1 MKTTRSAGSKDPAP
15 QSEDPALPHSAII
28 PHAEPHPGIVPHPP
42 IPTSPVDRLLRAAIA
57 ALVVAQAAVVGLQ
70 VVGRH
75 VLRQPAPWTEEIA
88 RLLLVWLMCAGGIAA
103 LRHAQHPRV
112 TVLVRLLSDSR
123 RAAVDRGLRLV
134 LLAFFASL
142 IVPAW
147 RLTVSSAGEELPA
160 SGLSGAAISAVL
172 PAALVLMSLTIL
184 QQLYVEGS
192 GAWRDRSALTWSL
205 GASALAIAS
214 VLVPLLGGAAPLLV
228 LISGFLVTAALG
240 MPLAFTLALTSL
252 TYLLGIGGV
261 SLIILPI
268 KILGG
273 VDSFVLLAIPL
284 FIVAGALMESGGI
297 SERIVA
303 LAMAIVGR
311 VRGGLAMV
319 AVVAEVLFSG
329 ISGSTAADVS
339 AISSLLVPSMRRS
352 GYSGAESV
360 SVVAAAS
367 AMGILVPPCL
377 TMVVLGSLVNLSIV
391 TLFLAGFVPAF
402 ILAAALLVLIALR
415 ARRQGWPVSGR
426 VTGSD
431 LARAARRAI
440 MPLGLPV
447 LLFGGIFSGAT
458 TVTEAALLAVVYA
471 LLAGLFLGERSSRD
485 ITAQLAQS
493 GVVTATTLWVLAA
506 ASAFAWIL
514 VREWVP
520 QTLGEWIGGAGVGRV
535 GFLALTVVIFVV
547 IGALLEGLPALL
559 IFGPIL
565 FPISKAVGLDP
576 VHYGIVIVA
585 AMGIAFFLPPVGV
598 GLSIAAGIARV
609 DIDDVSRSYVPYL
622 VALLV
627 GLALISAFPVLTL
640 VLPRL
645 LLGYKG

>member
-1 MKTTRSAGSKDPAP
+1 MSELAHGATAPRSAFDRGLEWAV
-15 QSEDPALPHSAII
+15 AI
-28 PHAEPHPGIVPHPP
+28 
-42 IPTSPVDRLLRAAIA
+42 LM
-57 ALVVAQAAVVGLQ
+57 VAQAAVVGLQ
-70 VVGRH
+70 VVARH
-75 VLRQPAPWTEEIA
+75 VVRQPYPWTEEIA
-88 RLLLVWLMCAGGIAA
+88 RLLLVWLMCVGGIAA
-103 LRHAQHPRV
+103 LRDGQHPRV
-112 TVLVRLLSDSR
+112 TALVRLFSAPHR
-123 RAAVDRGLRLV
+123 VAIDRGIRLV
-134 LLAFFASL
+134 LLAFL
-142 IVPAW
+142 LWLVGPAW
-147 RLTVSSAGEELPA
+147 RLTVASAGERLAA
-160 SGLSGAAISAVL
+160 SGLSGATISVIL
-172 PAALVLMSLTIL
+172 PVSLVLMAGVLVQDIIRDGL
-184 QQLYVEGS
+184 A
-192 GAWRDRSALTWSL
+192 AWREPSALRWSL
-205 GASALAIAS
+205 GAAGLALAS
-214 VLVPLLGGAAPLLV
+214 VFVPLLLDVEPLAV

-240 MPLAFTLALTSL
+240 VPLAFTLALTSL

-261 SLIILPI
+261 DLIILPI

-284 FIVAGALMESGGI
+284 FILAGVLMESGGI
-297 SERIVA
+297 SERIVD

-319 AVVAEVLFSG
+319 VVVAEILFSG

-339 AISSLLVPSMRRS
+339 AISSLLVPSMKRS
-352 GYSGAESV
+352 GYSAAESV

-391 TLFLAGFVPAF
+391 TLFLAGFLPAF
-402 ILAAALLVLIALR
+402 VLAAVLLGLIAIR
-415 ARRQGWPVSGR
+415 ARRQQWPVSPR
-426 VTGSD
+426 ATPADVWR
-431 LARAARRAI
+431 AVRRAAV
-440 MPLGLPV
+440 PTGLPV
-447 LLFGGIFSGAT
+447 MLFGGIFSGLT

-471 LLAGLFLGERSSRD
+471 FVAGAAMGGIKTRELRSQLAG
-485 ITAQLAQS
+485 S

-520 QTLGEWIGGAGVGRV
+520 QLLGEWIAGIGAGKAG
-535 GFLALTVVIFVV
+535 LMAMTVVLFVV

-565 FPISKAVGLDP
+565 FPISRTVGIDP
-576 VHYGIVIVA
+576 VHYGVVIIA

-609 DIDDVSRSYVPYL
+609 DIDDVTRSYWPYL
-622 VALLV
+622 IALLI
-627 GLALISAFPVLTL
+627 GLALIAAFPSVTL

-645 LLGYKG
+645 WGYQG

>member
-1 MKTTRSAGSKDPAP
+1 MTTVTAEPPVVTPAADRVL
-15 QSEDPALPHSAII
+15 QSAI
-28 PHAEPHPGIVPHPP
+28 AV
-42 IPTSPVDRLLRAAIA
+42 
-57 ALVVAQAAVVGLQ
+57 LVVAQAVVVGLQ

-75 VLRQPAPWTEEIA
+75 LLLQPFPWTEEIA
-88 RLLLVWLMCAGGIAA
+88 RLLLAWLMCVGGISA
-103 LRHAQHPRV
+103 LRDGQHPRV
-112 TVLVRLLSDSR
+112 TALVRLFSDTR
-123 RAAVDRGLRLV
+123 RAAIDRGLRLV
-134 LLAFFASL
+134 LLGFL
-142 IVPAW
+142 LLLVVPAW
-147 RLTVSSAGEELPA
+147 RLTVASAGEQLPA

-172 PAALVLMSLTIL
+172 PFALLMMSAVIL
-184 QQLYVEGS
+184 QQLRREGTGVWRNPES
-192 GAWRDRSALTWSL
+192 AAWSAGAA
-205 GASALAIAS
+205 GLAIAS
-214 VLVPLLGGAAPLLV
+214 VLVPLVAGASPIVV
-228 LISGFLVTAALG
+228 LIAGFLVTAALG
-240 MPLAFTLALTSL
+240 MPLAFTLTLTSL

-273 VDSFVLLAIPL
+273 VDSFVLLSIPL

-297 SERIVA
+297 SERIVD

-339 AISSLLVPSMRRS
+339 AISSLLVPSMKRA

-391 TLFLAGFVPAF
+391 TLFLAGFLPAF
-402 ILAAALLVLIALR
+402 VLAAALLVLIGLR
-415 ARRQGWPVSGR
+415 ARRQEWPLSPR
-426 VTGSD
+426 ASKRD
-431 LARAARRAI
+431 LWRAMRRAAV
-440 MPLGLPV
+440 PSGLPV
-447 LLFGGIFSGAT
+447 LLFGGIFTGLT

-471 LLAGLFLGERSSRD
+471 LLAGLATGGIRRGE
-485 ITAQLAQS
+485 AVVQLAQS
-493 GVVTATTLWVLAA
+493 GIVTATTLWVLAA

-520 QTLGEWIGGAGVGRV
+520 QMLGEWIARTGAGPWQ
-535 GFLALTVVIFVV
+535 FMALTVALFVV
-547 IGALLEGLPALL
+547 VGALLEGLPALL

-565 FPISKAVGLDP
+565 FPIARLVGIDP
-576 VHYGIVIVA
+576 VHYGIVVVA

-598 GLSIAAGIARV
+598 GLTIAAGIGRV
-609 DIDDVSRSYVPYL
+609 DIDEVSRSYVPYL
-622 VALLV
+622 IALLI
-627 GLALISAFPVLTL
+627 GLALIAAFPVITL
-640 VLPRL
+640 VLPRIF
-645 LLGYKG
+645 LGYKG

>member
-1 MKTTRSAGSKDPAP
+1 MSGILSDPPPARSRAD
-15 QSEDPALPHSAII
+15 LLLHWTIAI
-28 PHAEPHPGIVPHPP
+28 
-42 IPTSPVDRLLRAAIA
+42 
-57 ALVVAQAAVVGLQ
+57 LVVAQAAVVGLQ
-70 VVGRH
+70 VVARH
-75 VLRQPAPWTEEIA
+75 VMRQPIPWTEEIA
-88 RLLLVWLMCAGGIAA
+88 RLLLVWLMCVGGVLA
-103 LRHAQHPRV
+103 LRYAQHPRV
-112 TVLVRLLSDSR
+112 TAFVRLLPEPR
-123 RAAVDRGLRLV
+123 RRSVDRGLRLV
-134 LLAFFASL
+134 LLVFFLLL
-142 IVPAW
+142 IGPAW
-147 RLTVSSAGEELPA
+147 RLTVASAGERLPA
-160 SGLSGAAISAVL
+160 SGLSGAAMSIVL
-172 PAALVLMSLTIL
+172 PAALLLMSAVVL
-184 QQLYVEGS
+184 QQLRREGIDV
-192 GAWRDRSALTWSL
+192 WRDRASLAWSMGTAGCVL
-205 GASALAIAS
+205 AS
-214 VLVPLLGGAAPLLV
+214 VLVPLLAGAAPLAV
-228 LISGFLVTAALG
+228 LISGFLATAALG
-240 MPLAFTLALTSL
+240 MPLAFTLALTAL

-261 SLIILPI
+261 GLIILPI

-284 FIVAGALMESGGI
+284 FILAGALMESGGI
-297 SERIVA
+297 SARIVD

-319 AVVAEVLFSG
+319 AVVAEILFSG
-329 ISGSTAADVS
+329 ISGSTTADVS
-339 AISSLLVPSMRRS
+339 AISSLLVPSMRRA
-352 GYSGAESV
+352 GYSGPESV

-415 ARRQGWPVSGR
+415 ARRQDWPVTGR
-426 VTGSD
+426 ATGHD

-440 MPLGLPV
+440 VPLGLPL

-471 LLAGLFLGERSSRD
+471 LVAGVFIGGVRRDELLG
-485 ITAQLAQS
+485 QLTQS
-493 GVVTATTLWVLAA
+493 GMVTATTLWVLAA

-520 QTLGEWIGGAGVGRV
+520 QTLGEWMGGVGAGRA
-535 GFLALTVVIFVV
+535 GFLAMTIVLFVV

-565 FPISKAVGLDP
+565 FPISRSIGVDP
-576 VHYGIVIVA
+576 VHYGVVIVA

-598 GLSIAAGIARV
+598 GLTIAAGIARV
-609 DIDDVSRSYVPYL
+609 DIDDVSRTYVPYL
-622 VALLV
+622 VALLI
-627 GLALISAFPVLTL
+627 GLALIAAFPALTL

>member
-1 MKTTRSAGSKDPAP
+1 
-15 QSEDPALPHSAII
+15 
-28 PHAEPHPGIVPHPP
+28 
-42 IPTSPVDRLLRAAIA
+42 
-57 ALVVAQAAVVGLQ
+57 
-70 VVGRH
+70 
-75 VLRQPAPWTEEIA
+75 
-88 RLLLVWLMCAGGIAA
+88 
-103 LRHAQHPRV
+103 
-112 TVLVRLLSDSR
+112 
-123 RAAVDRGLRLV
+123 
-134 LLAFFASL
+134 
-142 IVPAW
+142 
-147 RLTVSSAGEELPA
+147 
-160 SGLSGAAISAVL
+160 
-172 PAALVLMSLTIL
+172 
-184 QQLYVEGS
+184 
-192 GAWRDRSALTWSL
+192 
-205 GASALAIAS
+205 
-214 VLVPLLGGAAPLLV
+214 
-228 LISGFLVTAALG
+228 

-261 SLIILPI
+261 GLIILPI

-284 FIVAGALMESGGI
+284 FILAGALMESGGI
-297 SERIVA
+297 SERIVD

-319 AVVAEVLFSG
+319 VVVAEILFSG

-339 AISSLLVPSMRRS
+339 AISSLLVPSMRRA
-352 GYSGAESV
+352 GYSGPESV

-402 ILAAALLVLIALR
+402 ILAAVLLVLIAVR
-415 ARRQGWPVSGR
+415 ARRQSWPVTTGASRRRISAARCGARSCRSGCR
-426 VTGSD
+426 SCSS
-431 LARAARRAI
+431 AASSAARRRS
-440 MPLGLPV
+440 PKR
-447 LLFGGIFSGAT
+447 
-458 TVTEAALLAVVYA
+458 
-471 LLAGLFLGERSSRD
+471 RSSRSS
-485 ITAQLAQS
+485 TRSSPGSSWAASGAPRSSAQLAQS
-493 GVVTATTLWVLAA
+493 GIVTATTLWVLAA

-520 QTLGEWIGGAGVGRV
+520 QTLGEWIGGVGAGRA
-535 GFLALTVVIFVV
+535 GFLALTIVLFVV

-565 FPISKAVGLDP
+565 FPISRALGIDP

-609 DIDDVSRSYVPYL
+609 DIDDVSRAYVPYL
-622 VALLV
+622 VALLDRA
-627 GLALISAFPVLTL
+627 GAASRRSRGLTL

>member
-1 MKTTRSAGSKDPAP
+1 VSGGEIHGPVPA
-15 QSEDPALPHSAII
+15 
-28 PHAEPHPGIVPHPP
+28 
-42 IPTSPVDRLLRAAIA
+42 TSRVDRWLLGATAF
-57 ALVVAQAAVVGLQ
+57 LVTAQAIVVGLQ
-70 VVGRH
+70 VIGRH
-75 VLRQPAPWTEEIA
+75 LFHQPIPWTEEIA
-88 RLLLVWLMCAGGIAA
+88 RLLLVWLMCIGGIVA
-103 LRHAQHPRV
+103 LRHGQHPRV
-112 TVLVRLLSDSR
+112 TAFVRALSDGR
-123 RAAVDRGLRLV
+123 RAAVERGLRLV
-134 LLAFFASL
+134 LAVFFVWL
-142 IVPAW
+142 IIPSY
-147 RLTVSSAGEELPA
+147 RLTVASIGERLPA
-160 SGLSGAAISAVL
+160 SGI
-172 PAALVLMSLTIL
+172 
-184 QQLYVEGS
+184 S
-192 GAWRDRSALTWSL
+192 GAWISVMFPASLVAMAVVVVWQIRADGRGAWTSRGSARWTL
-205 GASALAIAS
+205 GAAAVVLAS
-214 VLVPLLGGAAPLLV
+214 VLIPLLAGAAPLVV
-228 LISGFLVTAALG
+228 LITGFVTTATLG
-240 MPLAFTLALTSL
+240 MPLAFTLALTAL

-261 SLIILPI
+261 NTIILPI

-284 FIVAGALMESGGI
+284 FILAGSLMESGGI
-297 SERIVA
+297 SQRIVD

-319 AVVAEVLFSG
+319 AIVAEILFSG

-339 AISSLLVPSMRRS
+339 AISSLLVPSMRKA
-352 GYSGAESV
+352 GYSGPESV
-360 SVVAAAS
+360 SIVAAAS

-402 ILAAALLVLIALR
+402 ILAAALMILIGIR
-415 ARRQGWPVSGR
+415 ARREDWPVSAR
-426 VTGSD
+426 VSSAE
-431 LARAARRAI
+431 LWHAARRAA

-458 TVTEAALLAVVYA
+458 TVTEAALIAVVYA
-471 LLAGLFLGERSSRD
+471 LVAGIVISGMRPAELV
-485 ITAQLAQS
+485 AQLAQS

-520 QTLGEWIGGAGVGRV
+520 QTLGEWIGAVGAGRTGV
-535 GFLALTVVIFVV
+535 LAATIVIFVL

-565 FPISKAVGLDP
+565 FPISRAVGLDP

-598 GLSIAAGIARV
+598 GLSIAAGVARV
-609 DIDDVSRSYVPYL
+609 DIDDVSRKYVPYL
-622 VALLV
+622 VALLI
-627 GLALISAFPVLTL
+627 GLALIAAFPIFTL

-645 LLGYKG
+645 FLGYRG

>member
-1 MKTTRSAGSKDPAP
+1 VTTVTAELPVIAPAA
-15 QSEDPALPHSAII
+15 DRALQWSVAI
-28 PHAEPHPGIVPHPP
+28 
-42 IPTSPVDRLLRAAIA
+42 
-57 ALVVAQAAVVGLQ
+57 LVVAQAAVVGLQ
-70 VVGRH
+70 VIGRH
-75 VLRQPAPWTEEIA
+75 VLRQPFPWTEEIA
-88 RLLLVWLMCAGGIAA
+88 RLLLAWLMCAGGISA
-103 LRHAQHPRV
+103 LRDGQHPRV
-112 TVLVRLLSDSR
+112 TALVRLFSDTR
-123 RAAVDRGLRLV
+123 RAAIDRGLRLV
-134 LLAFFASL
+134 LLGFL
-142 IVPAW
+142 LLLVIPAW
-147 RLTVSSAGEELPA
+147 RLTLASAGERLPA
-160 SGLSGAAISAVL
+160 SGLSGAAISGVLPIALLMMSAVL
-172 PAALVLMSLTIL
+172 L
-184 QQLYVEGS
+184 QQFRRDGIRV
-192 GAWRDRSALTWSL
+192 WRNRESLTWSS
-205 GASALAIAS
+205 GAAGLAIAS
-214 VLVPLLGGAAPLLV
+214 VLLPLLSGVSPIVV
-228 LISGFLVTAALG
+228 LITGFLVTAALG

-273 VDSFVLLAIPL
+273 VDSFVLLSIPL

-297 SERIVA
+297 SERIVD

-339 AISSLLVPSMRRS
+339 AISSLLVPSMKRA

-391 TLFLAGFVPAF
+391 TLFLAGFLPAF
-402 ILAAALLVLIALR
+402 VLAAALLVLIGLR
-415 ARRQGWPVSGR
+415 ARRQEWPLSPR
-426 VTGSD
+426 ASRSD
-431 LARAARRAI
+431 LWRAMRRAAV
-440 MPLGLPV
+440 PTGLPV
-447 LLFGGIFSGAT
+447 LLFGGIFTGLT

-471 LLAGLFLGERSSRD
+471 LLAGVAMGGIRRSE
-485 ITAQLAQS
+485 AVVQLAQS
-493 GVVTATTLWVLAA
+493 GIVTATTLWVLAA

-520 QTLGEWIGGAGVGRV
+520 QMLGEWIAGIGAGRWQ
-535 GFLALTVVIFVV
+535 FMALTVALFVV
-547 IGALLEGLPALL
+547 VGALLEGLPALL

-565 FPISKAVGLDP
+565 FPIARLVGIDP
-576 VHYGIVIVA
+576 VHYGIVVVA

-598 GLSIAAGIARV
+598 GLTIAAGIGRV

-622 VALLV
+622 IALLI
-627 GLALISAFPVLTL
+627 GLALIAAFPVITL
-640 VLPRL
+640 VLPRIF
-645 LLGYKG
+645 LGYKG

>member
-1 MKTTRSAGSKDPAP
+1 MTAAGSDV
-15 QSEDPALPHSAII
+15 QI
-28 PHAEPHPGIVPHPP
+28 HPGLVPHPAFP
-42 IPTSPVDRLLRAAIA
+42 RSLSDRFLYAAIA
-57 ALVVAQAAVVGLQ
+57 VLVVAQAAVVGLQ

-75 VLRQPAPWTEEIA
+75 VMRQPIPWTEEIA

-103 LRHAQHPRV
+103 LAHDQHPRV
-112 TVLVRLLSDSR
+112 TALVRLFAEDRR
-123 RAAVDRGLRLV
+123 RAIGRGLRLV
-134 LLAFFASL
+134 LLGFLICL
-142 IVPAW
+142 IVPSW
-147 RLTVSSAGEELPA
+147 RLTVTSAAERLPA
-160 SGLSGAAISAVL
+160 SGLSGAAITAILPLSLAVMC
-172 PAALVLMSLTIL
+172 AVIL
-184 QQLYVEGS
+184 GQLRREGI
-192 GAWRDRSALTWSL
+192 APWRDRTRLAWSL
-205 GASALAIAS
+205 GAAAIVIAS
-214 VLVPLLGGAAPLLV
+214 VLVPLLADAPPLIVLV
-228 LISGFLVTAALG
+228 TGFLATAALG
-240 MPLAFTLALTSL
+240 MPLAFTLALTAL
-252 TYLLGIGGV
+252 TYLLGIGGIG
-261 SLIILPI
+261 LIILPI

-273 VDSFVLLAIPL
+273 VDSFVLLSIPL
-284 FIVAGALMESGGI
+284 FIVAGALMETGGI
-297 SERIVA
+297 SERIVD
-303 LAMAIVGR
+303 LAMAIVGT

-339 AISSLLVPSMRRS
+339 AISSLLVPSMRRA
-352 GYSGAESV
+352 GYSGPEAV

-402 ILAAALLVLIALR
+402 ILAGVLLVLIAIR
-415 ARRQGWPVSGR
+415 ARRQNWPVTPR
-426 VTGSD
+426 VSRSHLG
-431 LARAARRAI
+431 RAARRAAV
-440 MPLGLPV
+440 PLGLPV

-471 LLAGLFLGERSSRD
+471 LVAGVILGGIRRD
-485 ITAQLAQS
+485 EVPMQLAQS

-520 QTLGEWIGGAGVGRV
+520 QTLGEWMGGIGAGRA
-535 GFLALTVVIFVV
+535 GFLALTIALFVV

-565 FPISKAVGLDP
+565 FPISRTIGIDP
-576 VHYGIVIVA
+576 VHYGIVIIA

-609 DIDDVSRSYVPYL
+609 DIDEASRSYVPYL
-622 VALLV
+622 IALLI
-627 GLALISAFPVLTL
+627 GLAVIAAFPAFTL

-645 LLGYKG
+645 LLGY

>member
-1 MKTTRSAGSKDPAP
+1 MTAPARTAVATRTDGV
-15 QSEDPALPHSAII
+15 LN
-28 PHAEPHPGIVPHPP
+28 G
-42 IPTSPVDRLLRAAIA
+42 AIA

-70 VVGRH
+70 VIGRH
-75 VLRQPAPWTEEIA
+75 LMHQPIPWTEEVA
-88 RLLLVWLMCAGGIAA
+88 RLLLGWLMCVGGIAA

-112 TVLVRLLSDSR
+112 TAVVRLLPAPQR
-123 RAAVDRGLRLV
+123 LAVDRGLRLV
-134 LLAFFASL
+134 LLVLFAALVGPS
-142 IVPAW
+142 W
-147 RLTVSSAGEELPA
+147 TLTRASAAEMLPA
-160 SGLSGAAISAVL
+160 SGLSGAWITAIL
-172 PAALVLMSLTIL
+172 PVALVLMALEVL
-184 QQLYVEGS
+184 RELRREGL
-192 GAWRDRSALTWSL
+192 APWRDHV
-205 GASALAIAS
+205 ALAWALGTAGVIVAS
-214 VLVPLLGGAAPLLV
+214 VLVPLVAGAPPLVVLV
-228 LISGFLVTAALG
+228 IGFLVTGALG
-240 MPLAFTLALTSL
+240 LPLAFTLALTSL
-252 TYLLGIGGV
+252 TYLIGIGGV
-261 SLIILPI
+261 GLVILPI

-284 FIVAGALMESGGI
+284 FILAGALMETGGI
-297 SERIVA
+297 SERIVD

-319 AVVAEVLFSG
+319 VVVAEILFSG

-339 AISSLLVPSMRRS
+339 AISALLVPSMRRA
-352 GYSGAESV
+352 GYSGPESV

-402 ILAAALLVLIALR
+402 ILAAALIVLIALR
-415 ARRQGWPVSGR
+415 ARRAGWPVTAGASRRDLGR
-426 VTGSD
+426 A
-431 LARAARRAI
+431 LRRAI
-440 MPLGLPV
+440 VPTGLPV

-458 TVTEAALLAVVYA
+458 TVTEAALIAVVYA
-471 LLAGLFLGERSSRD
+471 LVAGAILGGARPREVAR
-485 ITAQLAQS
+485 QLAQS

-520 QTLGEWIGGAGVGRV
+520 QALAEWIGGAGAGRA
-535 GFLALTVVIFVV
+535 GFMISTVVVFVV

-565 FPISKAVGLDP
+565 FPIAKVLGIDP
-576 VHYGIVIVA
+576 VHYGIVIIA

-598 GLSIAAGIARV
+598 GLTIAAGIAGE
-609 DIDDVSRSYVPYL
+609 DIDEVARTYVPYL
-622 VALLV
+622 IALLV
-627 GLALISAFPVLTL
+627 GLALVAALPDLTL
-640 VLPRL
+640 VLPRW

>member
-1 MKTTRSAGSKDPAP
+1 LTAERSADR
-15 QSEDPALPHSAII
+15 ALAW
-28 PHAEPHPGIVPHPP
+28 
-42 IPTSPVDRLLRAAIA
+42 AIA
-57 ALVVAQAAVVGLQ
+57 LLVVAQAAVVGLQ

-75 VLRQPAPWTEEIA
+75 VLHQPIPWTEEIA
-88 RLLLVWLMCAGGIAA
+88 RLLLTWLMCVGGVAA
-103 LRHAQHPRV
+103 LRHGQHPRV
-112 TVLVRLLSDSR
+112 TAFVRLLSPSR

-134 LLAFFASL
+134 LLALLASL
-142 IVPAW
+142 VVPAW
-147 RLTVSSAGEELPA
+147 DLTIASVGETLPA
-160 SGLSGAAISAVL
+160 SDI
-172 PAALVLMSLTIL
+172 
-184 QQLYVEGS
+184 S
-192 GAWRDRSALTWSL
+192 GAWLSGILPATLILMLLVVFEQLVADGVAPWREGSSL
-205 GASALAIAS
+205 AWTAGTVTVVVAS
-214 VLVPLLGGAAPLLV
+214 VLVPLVAGVAPLAV
-228 LISGFLVTAALG
+228 LIIGFLVTGALG
-240 MPLAFTLALTSL
+240 LPLAFTLALTSL

-261 SLIILPI
+261 GLIILPI

-284 FIVAGALMESGGI
+284 FILAGALMESGGI
-297 SERIVA
+297 SERIVD
-303 LAMAIVGR
+303 LAMAIVGK

-319 AVVAEVLFSG
+319 VVVAEVLFSG

-339 AISSLLVPSMRRS
+339 AISSLLVPSMKKA
-352 GYSGAESV
+352 GYSGPESV

-402 ILAAALLVLIALR
+402 ILAGALLVLIAIR
-415 ARRQGWPVSGR
+415 ARRQNWPVTTNASHADLGR
-426 VTGSD
+426 A
-431 LARAARRAI
+431 LRRAI
-440 MPLGLPV
+440 VPMGLPV

-458 TVTEAALLAVVYA
+458 TVTEAALIAVVYA
-471 LLAGLFLGERSSRD
+471 VVAGLFMRGAEPQPF
-485 ITAQLAQS
+485 IPQLAGS

-520 QTLGEWIGGAGVGRV
+520 QALGEWMGSIGAGRT
-535 GFLALTVVIFVV
+535 GFMALTIVLFVI

-565 FPISKAVGLDP
+565 FPIARTLGVDP
-576 VHYGIVIVA
+576 VHYGIVIIA

-598 GLSIAAGIARV
+598 GLTIAAGIARE
-609 DIDDVSRSYVPYL
+609 DIDDVSRSYFPYL

-627 GLALISAFPVLTL
+627 GLVLIAAFPWLTL
-640 VLPRL
+640 VLPRW
-645 LLGYKG
+645 LLGYGV